1 MKHTLAWVDPKG
13 AARLDYRPVHTYTLS
28 KDIQYIE
35 PTARVY

>member
-1 MKHTLAWVDPKG
+1 
-13 AARLDYRPVHTYTLS
+13 LDYRPVHTYTLS

>member
-1 MKHTLAWVDPKG
+1 MKHTLARVDHEG
-13 AARLDYRPVHTYTLS
+13 NVCLDYRPVHTFTLT